1 MLDPILLQTMFCV
14 ICHFVCQSYSVG
26 STTSKRRKGMT
37 FYSLQHGITSMKK
50 YILGEHL
57 VAWCKWENVNVV
69 FDSEKLHRES
79 PKRNLSL
86 VMGPS

>member
-1 MLDPILLQTMFCV
+1 
-14 ICHFVCQSYSVG
+14 
-26 STTSKRRKGMT
+26 MT